1 MNDFKANKQKKIK
14 TNRRKQEKQPRDW
27 KKLFHCLLRIG
38 IASGTGFLLASG
50 AFLTA
55 QVLLESGYFAVK
67 QVRVEHQQR
76 VSEADILEASDIKI
90 GDSLFDLEL
99 HMIGRKIE
107 EQPWIAKAEVER
119 FFPDQVVIR
128 VVEREPRAIID
139 LDYLYYVDAAG
150 EIFKMLENGDRLDFV
165 VISGIDRQSLLD
177 HAEKS
182 IDCLK
187 LALRLMDDLDQRKL
201 FSLEDVSQVH
211 YDAQDGLIVHT
222 QIGGVPVLLGR
233 EGFAA
238 KLDRLEKI
246 FGDLE
251 PRLTALKYIDL
262 NVADRVIVKLDVK
275 QTGGRS

>member
-1 MNDFKANKQKKIK
+1 MNDLKANNQKKIK
-14 TNRRKQEKQPRDW
+14 TNRRKKEKQPRDW

-55 QVLLESGYFAVK
+55 QLLLESGYFAVK
-67 QVRVEHQQR
+67 QVRVENPDR
-76 VSEADILEASDIKI
+76 VSAEEILEASDIKT

-107 EQPWIAKAEVER
+107 EKPWIARAEVER
-119 FFPDQVVIR
+119 IFPDQVVIR
-128 VVEREPRAIID
+128 VVERQARAIID
-139 LDYLYYVDAAG
+139 LDYLYYVDAG
-150 EIFKMLENGDRLDFV
+150 GDIFKMLEAGDALNFP
-165 VISGIDRQSLLD
+165 VITGIDRQSLLE

-182 IDCLK
+182 VDCLK
-187 LALRLMDDLDQRKL
+187 LALRLMEVLDQRSL
-201 FSLEDVSQVH
+201 FNLDDVSEIH
-211 YDAQDGLIVHT
+211 YDSQEGLIVHT

-233 EGFAA
+233 DGFET

-246 FGDLE
+246 FVDLE

-262 NVADRVIVKLDVK
+262 NVTDRVIVKLDVK
-275 QTGGRS
+275 PIGGKS